1 MLSCRSGALLA
12 PRFSL
17 SLCGSAFAFT
27 RSSLF
32 ALCPSCSLLSF
43 PFRSSL
49 FVFLLYF
56 RSSLKSIL
64 HLAHSFLLSLFP
76 WSLSLFCF
84 GSSFFALRFPCS
96 HSLFPLPSTPFLL
109 AFALPSSFFVF
120 SLHFRSFLFAFL
132 SSLFPLAFAFA
143 WAVRGHAVFSSNLLP
158 FAGQQMHKRNMRWFP
173 GRSAHRTHQRIRR
186 LVLVG
191 PSSVPTH
198 PETLVSARPPNAPTD
213 SETGFGLTT
222 DRSNGFGNFL
232 FRSAHRTHQRIRRRF
247 SVRPSRLCCTAR
259 GHD

>member
-1 MLSCRSGALLA
+1 MYCEGLGIPTEAYQGISLPQVTCHEQCCQPGFPDKQVSRHSKYNIHYHKPTETISLLNTSICLRHALSIKQRRPNIVSLNRSAGMLSCRSGALLA

-76 WSLSLFCF
+76 
-84 GSSFFALRFPCS
+84 
-96 HSLFPLPSTPFLL
+96 
-109 AFALPSSFFVF
+109 
-120 SLHFRSFLFAFL
+120 
-132 SSLFPLAFAFA
+132 
-143 WAVRGHAVFSSNLLP
+143 
-158 FAGQQMHKRNMRWFP
+158 
-173 GRSAHRTHQRIRR
+173 
-186 LVLVG
+186 
-191 PSSVPTH
+191 
-198 PETLVSARPPNAPTD
+198 
-213 SETGFGLTT
+213 
-222 DRSNGFGNFL
+222 
-232 FRSAHRTHQRIRRRF
+232 
-247 SVRPSRLCCTAR
+247 
-259 GHD
+259 